1 MSKSLVGLD
10 FLSMGIAL
18 RNAFFCSAESIIIA
32 DKPPHSKKR
41 SGFIP
46 GALLL
51 SFLMFLASGLG
62 FFVHV
67 MFSPGIT
74 FDLPTK
80 VFFLM
85 VDGTL
90 SKEIQ

>member
-46 GALLL
+46 GTLLL
-51 SFLMFLASGLG
+51 SFFDVFGLRTWIFCPCNVFSGYN
-62 FFVHV
+62 V
-67 MFSPGIT
+67 
-74 FDLPTK
+74 
-80 VFFLM
+80 
-85 VDGTL
+85 
-90 SKEIQ
+90 